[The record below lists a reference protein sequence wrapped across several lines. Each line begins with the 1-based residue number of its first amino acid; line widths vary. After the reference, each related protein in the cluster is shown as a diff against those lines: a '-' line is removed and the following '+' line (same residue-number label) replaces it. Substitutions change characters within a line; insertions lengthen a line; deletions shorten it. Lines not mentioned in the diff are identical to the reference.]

1 MAGDEKDNLGE
12 VLPPVAPRRSHRRRR
27 RDHSPAD
34 PAFPAG
40 KEKRRLSWEVKDT
53 FLILLALA
61 LACFLPLAIKKLF
74 TLIVLHAMKVEQAPF
89 GLNLLSTLGGLIIA
103 IVIFVILCYA
113 TRKHHYA
120 VAITIM
126 GAMLAFILVSYPA
139 ADWLARWNEEQIK
152 AKNST
157 LSAPTRQGR

>member
-1 MAGDEKDNLGE
+1 MAGDEKDKLEEG
-12 VLPPVAPRRSHRRRR
+12 LPSVARRRSHRRRR

-34 PAFPAG
+34 PAFPAA

-53 FLILLALA
+53 FLILFALA
-61 LACFLPLAIKKLF
+61 LAFFLPLAIKKLF
-74 TLIVLHAMKVEQAPF
+74 TLVVLHAMKVEQAPF
-89 GLNLLSTLGGLIIA
+89 GLNLLSTLGSLIIA

-139 ADWLARWNEEQIK
+139 AERLARWNEEQIK

-157 LSAPTRQGR
+157 QPVPARLGR

>member
-1 MAGDEKDNLGE
+1 MPGEDKDNLAE
-12 VLPPVAPRRSHRRRR
+12 EIASVRRRSHRRRR
-27 RDHSPAD
+27 RDPLPED
-34 PAFPAG
+34 PALPVT
-40 KEKRRLSWEVKDT
+40 KEKRRLAWEVKDT
-53 FLILLALA
+53 FLILIALG

-152 AKNST
+152 AKNES
-157 LSAPTRQGR
+157 LPAPARPRR